1 MSNIRISSL
10 NGQLNGTTST
20 FGNTLQDGI
29 GSAMQTTY
37 LPKTGDTLQMYRYI
51 CSASSTTETGT
62 GNVASITLPSAG
74 VGLGSGRFGQLTIKL
89 TILVTNGSSGIAL
102 APKILDQYLLQTA
115 VDGDGD
121 IVQPPNFA
129 KILTS
134 SIDAYIPTV
143 YSTSVVTGS
152 APGISLTDSAGIFT
166 LTVASST
173 TLAPGSIFDIIA
185 EIDIIS
191 GSA

>member
-10 NGQLNGTTST
+10 NGQLNGTLST
-20 FGNTLQDGI
+20 FGNTLQDGS

-37 LPKTGDTLQMYRYI
+37 LPKTGDSLQMYRYI
-51 CSASSTTETGT
+51 CSAASTTATGT
-62 GNVASITLPSAG
+62 GNVASIKLPSAG
-74 VGLGSGRFGQLTIKL
+74 VGLGGGRFGQLTIKL
-89 TILVTNGSSGIAL
+89 TILVTNGLSGIAL
-102 APKILDQYLLQTA
+102 VPKILDQYLLQTA

-143 YSTSVVTGS
+143 YSTSVVTAS
-152 APGISLTDSAGIFT
+152 SPGISLTDTGGIFT

-173 TLAPGSIFDIIA
+173 ALASGSIFDVIA